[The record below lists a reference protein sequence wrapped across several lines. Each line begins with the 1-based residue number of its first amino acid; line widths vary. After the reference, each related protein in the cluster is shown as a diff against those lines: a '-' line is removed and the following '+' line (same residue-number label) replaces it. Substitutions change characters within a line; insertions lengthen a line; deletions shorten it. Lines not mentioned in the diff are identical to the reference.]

1 MFGAFSQVEANGA
14 RGRMGAEALNQGMPM
29 GSAARPSCTF
39 ELTVRGRP
47 ARSPRFCQLALVCR
61 VLGQAVDLAVSAFLA
76 LPAIES
82 SISACSL
89 MRFRPFAGRADAAG
103 SCAMLRRSASM
114 VTVDACACSSARIRE
129 QRAGK
134 TLIHFNLCPYAVD
147 PFLQHRNRESLAVAR
162 RDGFLFMA

>member
-1 MFGAFSQVEANGA
+1 VDGWVRKLSIRACLWDRPRDRLVPLNSRSEGD
-14 RGRMGAEALNQGMPM
+14 RLGRL
-29 GSAARPSCTF
+29 
-39 ELTVRGRP
+39 
-47 ARSPRFCQLALVCR
+47 
-61 VLGQAVDLAVSAFLA
+61 DFLA